1 MALKFI
7 LLIKPITCP
16 FLLRKLR
23 NYLLIT
29 ESQLL
34 RQTNMS
40 PKYYFRTLP
49 KQQFKR
55 TLKPLRLTS
64 FCPSFSPFVLTVLFI
79 SSSQVVNSYFYVSL
93 NLVAVSTV

>member
-1 MALKFI
+1 MTLKFI
-7 LLIKPITCP
+7 LLITSITCP

-40 PKYYFRTLP
+40 PKYYFRTLT
-49 KQQFKR
+49 KQQNE
-55 TLKPLRLTS
+55 L
-64 FCPSFSPFVLTVLFI
+64 
-79 SSSQVVNSYFYVSL
+79 
-93 NLVAVSTV
+93 

>member
-1 MALKFI
+1 MTLKFI
-7 LLIKPITCP
+7 LLITSITCP

-40 PKYYFRTLP
+40 PKYYFRTLT
-49 KQQFKR
+49 KQQMNFENF
-55 TLKPLRLTS
+55 RLTS
-64 FCPSFSPFVLTVLFI
+64 FCPSLSPFILTVLSI
-79 SSSQVVNSYFYVSL
+79 SSLQVVNGHFYVSL
-93 NLVAVSTV
+93 NLVVVSTV

>member
-49 KQQFKR
+49 KQQIKR
-55 TLKPLRLTS
+55 TLKPLRPTS
-64 FCPSFSPFVLTVLFI
+64 FCPSFSSFVLTVLFI